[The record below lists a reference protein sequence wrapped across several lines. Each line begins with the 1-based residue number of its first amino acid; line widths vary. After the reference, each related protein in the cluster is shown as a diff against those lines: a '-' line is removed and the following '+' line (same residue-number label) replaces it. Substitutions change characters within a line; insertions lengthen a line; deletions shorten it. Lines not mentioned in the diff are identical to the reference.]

1 MVEILVVDDD
11 RGMREFLE
19 IMLVQEG
26 YRVTCATDGKEALK
40 FCKKHR
46 FDLAISDLKMP
57 KVDGIGFLKGIK
69 EISPETMVILI
80 TAYASGE
87 TAVMA
92 MEQGAYDYIEKNFD
106 VEDLKST
113 IRNAL
118 GKKGIRERD
127 AVFMQGVKDAVRF
140 RGLIGKSREMLP
152 VYSLIE
158 KVADIPANV
167 LILGESG
174 TGKELV
180 ARAIHENSHR
190 KNKPF
195 VVINCGGIPDQL
207 LESEL
212 FGYMKGAFTGAFTDS
227 PGLFEVAEGGTA
239 FLDEIGELPAILQVK
254 ILRVIQEKTFR
265 RIGGTDDITVA
276 VRIIAATNQDL
287 KQKVKERLFRE
298 DLYYRLNVIP
308 IYIPPLRERKEDIP
322 VLTKYFIDKYCKEF
336 GKEPMNMSVYAMDL
350 LMEYGFPGNVRELEN
365 MIERSVALETSNI
378 ILPESLE
385 VSSHGKHSVD
395 SHISIDR
402 IAQGIQLDKV
412 MEKIEK
418 DYILSALKAAR
429 GSKQKA
435 AELLGISL
443 RSFRYRLDKAGL
455 NSIDND

>member
-1 MVEILVVDDD
+1 MVAIVL
-11 RGMREFLE
+11 LN
-19 IMLVQEG
+19 
-26 YRVTCATDGKEALK
+26 YLK
-40 FCKKHR
+40 INR
-46 FDLAISDLKMP
+46 
-57 KVDGIGFLKGIK
+57 IK
-69 EISPETMVILI
+69 
-80 TAYASGE
+80 
-87 TAVMA
+87 
-92 MEQGAYDYIEKNFD
+92 
-106 VEDLKST
+106 
-113 IRNAL
+113 
-118 GKKGIRERD
+118 
-127 AVFMQGVKDAVRF
+127 
-140 RGLIGKSREMLP
+140 
-152 VYSLIE
+152 
-158 KVADIPANV
+158 
-167 LILGESG
+167 
-174 TGKELV
+174 
-180 ARAIHENSHR
+180 
-190 KNKPF
+190 
-195 VVINCGGIPDQL
+195 L
-207 LESEL
+207 LL
-212 FGYMKGAFTGAFTDS
+212 
-227 PGLFEVAEGGTA
+227 
-239 FLDEIGELPAILQVK
+239 
-254 ILRVIQEKTFR
+254 
-265 RIGGTDDITVA
+265 
-276 VRIIAATNQDL
+276 NL